1 MKKFYAVA
9 GIIAGVLII
18 LGGVFTGAGIAAGAD
33 KSFDIFGNVG
43 INIGLP
49 EAKDM
54 EYTKVDDFDSIDV
67 SANLAGIEIVKSDK
81 KEYAVEYRL
90 YSENPVCE
98 VNNGKLVIK
107 ENKSDAGFN
116 FVFPKFSKYSDSYI
130 RIYVP
135 EGILDSVKLD
145 TDMGSVRVNGIE
157 SRYFD
162 TDCDMGEVVYEN
174 VKAENMDIDADMG
187 RVVFS
192 GSITG
197 RVTAGLDMG
206 SAEFVG
212 YLDCDMN
219 FDCSMGS
226 VDITTYYS
234 KDSYKYDIST
244 DMGSSSFDGNGGI
257 QSDTVHKVKIDCDMG
272 SVSMKFEEP

>member
-54 EYTKVDDFDSIDV
+54 EYTKVDDFNSIDV

-107 ENKSDAGFN
+107 ENKSNVGFN

-206 SAEFVG
+206 SAEFEG

>member
-1 MKKFYAVA
+1 M
-9 GIIAGVLII
+9 
-18 LGGVFTGAGIAAGAD
+18 FTGAGIAAGAD

-49 EAKDM
+49 EAKNM
-54 EYTKVDDFDSIDV
+54 EYTKLEDFNSIDV
-67 SANLAGIEIVKSDK
+67 SANLARIEIVKSDK
-81 KEYAVEYRL
+81 KEYAVEYKL

-107 ENKSDAGFN
+107 ENKSNAAFN
-116 FVFPKFSKYSDSYI
+116 FVFPKFNKYPDSYI

-135 EGILDSVKLD
+135 EGRLDSVKLD

-162 TDCDMGEVVYEN
+162 TDCDMGEVVYED
-174 VKAENMDIDADMG
+174 VKAEDMNIYADMG
-187 RVVFS
+187 RVVFY

-197 RVTAGLDMG
+197 QITAELHMG
-206 SAEFVG
+206 SAELKG

-219 FDCSMGS
+219 LDCSMGS

-234 KDSYKYDIST
+234 RDSYEYDIDT
-244 DMGSSSFDGNGGI
+244 DMGSSSFDGNGGM